1 MRAAILDGAVI
12 VTFEKWPGRN
22 EGVSFVLENVWR
34 SAVS

>member
-1 MRAAILDGAVI
+1 MRAALLDGVVI

-22 EGVSFVLENVWR
+22 ERVTLVLENVWR